1 MSRPTVPNIQNQ
13 TSGWD
18 AVVNNL
24 KDVALNGPFPMV
36 VATSVAALTTNF
48 PANAYDYC
56 FAIVNH
62 GTYGHSL
69 YISDGTSWRHYS
81 TFHKT
86 PHRTIS
92 GATTAAATD
101 GIIEATGVGSFTLTL
116 PTAAAKK
123 GETLIVKNS
132 AAASITLAGN
142 GAETIDGA
150 ATQTLS
156 PGDAVR
162 LYSTGTYWL
171 RV

>member
-1 MSRPTVPNIQNQ
+1 LHHPRVSAPRRLPVERGQQDHRLHPMSRPTVPNIQNQ

-69 YISDGTSWRHYS
+69 YISDGTNWRHYS

-92 GATTAAATD
+92 
-101 GIIEATGVGSFTLTL
+101 
-116 PTAAAKK
+116 
-123 GETLIVKNS
+123 
-132 AAASITLAGN
+132 
-142 GAETIDGA
+142 
-150 ATQTLS
+150 
-156 PGDAVR
+156 
-162 LYSTGTYWL
+162 
-171 RV
+171 